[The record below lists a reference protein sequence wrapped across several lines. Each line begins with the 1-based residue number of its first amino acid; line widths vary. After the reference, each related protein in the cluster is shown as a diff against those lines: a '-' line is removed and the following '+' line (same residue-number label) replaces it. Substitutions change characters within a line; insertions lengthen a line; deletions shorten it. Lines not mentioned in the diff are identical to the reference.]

1 MHLSSQSQTDYLSL
15 GISSPGFVCWQKAK
29 AGADTWLI
37 KCLSTMLTAVPE
49 GRDRLCQCPVICY
62 CCTHLTLVI
71 CLWGATFWGRLFLLQ
86 GSQGLSLLSSRFFV
100 GVLWRLHL
108 LKPSAATKT
117 LNGHLPLIFVR
128 VPITEGP
135 WRSLKI
141 WYFRKRWA
149 EQYEKLMEV
158 QEAAVFSPFHQSMEK
173 EDNSFPDMGR
183 NRLG

>member
-1 MHLSSQSQTDYLSL
+1 MHLSSQSQIDYLSL

-86 GSQGLSLLSSRFFV
+86 GSQGLSLLSSRFCGCSLETASPKAFCCNQNSQ
-100 GVLWRLHL
+100 W
-108 LKPSAATKT
+108 PS
-117 LNGHLPLIFVR
+117 
-128 VPITEGP
+128 
-135 WRSLKI
+135 SLD
-141 WYFRKRWA
+141 FRKGSHHWRT
-149 EQYEKLMEV
+149 
-158 QEAAVFSPFHQSMEK
+158 MEK
-173 EDNSFPDMGR
+173 FENLVF
-183 NRLG
+183 